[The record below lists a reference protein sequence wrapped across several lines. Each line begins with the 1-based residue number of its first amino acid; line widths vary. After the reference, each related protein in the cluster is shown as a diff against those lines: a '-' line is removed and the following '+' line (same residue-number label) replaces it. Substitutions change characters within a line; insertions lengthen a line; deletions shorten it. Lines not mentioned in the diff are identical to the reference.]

1 MTLIVDATPLIV
13 LAKSDHLD
21 VLTGRD
27 ETPVVPA
34 LVYDEVV
41 ETGLSAGYP
50 DARRIER
57 AIENGHFAVED
68 APESAL
74 FEELASSPALSEAD
88 AAVLAL
94 AADRDGVAVMDEQ
107 AGRAAADA
115 EGIETRGT
123 AYVVLSS
130 VERGEQTPAE
140 ARSIIDDIVEAG
152 WHCSTDLYAQ
162 IVRKL
167 EEMDEV
173 ADEE

>member
-1 MTLIVDATPLIV
+1 MTLIVDATPLIA
-13 LAKSDHLD
+13 LAKADHLD

-34 LVYDEVV
+34 RVYDEVV

-74 FEELASSPALSEAD
+74 FEDLASSPALSEAD
-88 AAVLAL
+88 AAVLTL

-107 AGRAAADA
+107 AGRAIADA
-115 EGIETRGT
+115 EGIERRGT
-123 AYVVLSS
+123 AYVVLQRAKRGAIS
-130 VERGEQTPAE
+130 VDR
-140 ARSIIDDIVEAG
+140 ARTVIDDIVDVG
-152 WHCSTDLYAQ
+152 WHCSIDLYSEIQ
-162 IVRKL
+162 RKL
-167 EEMDEV
+167 DEI
-173 ADEE
+173 EQRG

>member
-1 MTLIVDATPLIV
+1 MTLVVDATPLIV
-13 LAKSDHLD
+13 LAKADHLD

-27 ETPVVPA
+27 GTAVVPTR
-34 LVYDEVV
+34 VYDEVA
-41 ETGLSAGYP
+41 ETGLAAGYP

-57 AIENGHFAVED
+57 TIENGHFAVED
-68 APESAL
+68 APDSPL

-94 AADRDGVAVMDEQ
+94 AADRDGTAVMDEQ

-140 ARSIIDDIVEAG
+140 ARTMIDDVVDAG
-152 WHCSTDLYAQ
+152 WHCTTDLYAKV
-162 IVRKL
+162 VRKL
-167 EEMDEV
+167 EEMDET